1 MMQKK
6 MREMEQKEISSKSLL
21 ANVLDMDDDFRGK
34 APPYMQTV
42 HPSHVKP
49 PVPNE
54 DHKRCH
60 SCNR

>member
-6 MREMEQKEISSKSLL
+6 MREMEQKEFSSKSLL

-34 APPYMQTV
+34 ALPHMHTV

-49 PVPNE
+49 PILNG

-60 SCNR
+60 S